1 MVSLSP
7 ASVGDFARRYFNIHW
22 IDSPFAVPEVVSV
35 ESARPKPSGATR
47 RMCQYLAM
55 HLPWLNRSQRVVV
68 VVGLG
73 VTLYL
78 LGAWLSAPVFPV
90 STGWVGYA
98 PLSTSFERTR
108 LSGGADLIVWLV
120 LILLWVAASS
130 YLLRTRNSCHDHD

>member
-1 MVSLSP
+1 
-7 ASVGDFARRYFNIHW
+7 
-22 IDSPFAVPEVVSV
+22 
-35 ESARPKPSGATR
+35 
-47 RMCQYLAM
+47 MCQYLSM
-55 HLPWLNRSQRVVV
+55 HVPWLNRSQRVVV

-73 VTLYL
+73 VALYL

-98 PLSTSFERTR
+98 PLATSFGRTR

-130 YLLRTRNSCHDHD
+130 YLLRTRNSRDDHD